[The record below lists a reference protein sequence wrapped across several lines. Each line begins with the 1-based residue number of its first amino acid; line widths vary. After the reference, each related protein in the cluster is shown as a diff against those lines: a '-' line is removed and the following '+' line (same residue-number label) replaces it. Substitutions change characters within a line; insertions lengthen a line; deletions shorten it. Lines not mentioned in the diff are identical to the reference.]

1 MRNSH
6 STDMHPI
13 EQKSKEYRIPE
24 NSQPWCNQVSN
35 DFCPLVISLMGFI
48 CLISII
54 LIIYL
59 CLRGTFECNKI
70 RHFFRIIRL
79 KIFKQRFSESARLSY
94 GRSII
99 TPHAMDL
106 SAPIDRSFISRI
118 NNYTLSN
125 QNRHIWFTDIS
136 KSVPPP
142 PTYDESQSLTIHH
155 VIKPKP
161 INPASVYPKS
171 NSTDITDVQQSVV
184 FPNIRCLTLTS
195 SPGTRSSLN
204 RLGNLSR
211 QLLDQNMM
219 GYGLEINEFTRIG
232 ASNLPNDEVP
242 PAYDTIISNNVDQS
256 ECHSFQECQFISDEF
271 LV

>member
-1 MRNSH
+1 MRSSH
-6 STDMHPI
+6 STDMYII

-59 CLRGTFECNKI
+59 CLRETIECNKI
-70 RHFFRIIRL
+70 RHFFHIIRL
-79 KIFKQRFSESARLSY
+79 KIFKQRFSESARQSY
-94 GRSII
+94 GRSTI

-106 SAPIDRSFISRI
+106 SAPIDRSFISRV

-125 QNRHIWFTDIS
+125 QNRQIWFTDIS
-136 KSVPPP
+136 KSVPP

-161 INPASVYPKS
+161 INPASVYPQS
-171 NSTDITDVQQSVV
+171 NSTDIANVQESVV

-195 SPGTRSSLN
+195 SPETRSSLN

-211 QLLDQNMM
+211 LLLNQNMV
-219 GYGLEINEFTRIG
+219 GYGLEFTHMG
-232 ASNLPNDEVP
+232 TSNSPNDEVP
-242 PAYDTIISNNVDQS
+242 PAYDTIVGNNLDQS
-256 ECHSFQECQFISDEF
+256 VGHSFQECRFISDEF